1 MEKNTELNFQL
12 DRKLYCN
19 EDYIP
24 DPKEHLV
31 TERDILKFAKQ
42 ILFFTFVSFLL
53 CLMGGVIFKLQ
64 VLFEI
69 IKMGIL
75 PLVALIIGYYFG
87 ANR

>member
-1 MEKNTELNFQL
+1 MEKNTELSSQRDNNL
-12 DRKLYCN
+12 HYS

-24 DPKEHLV
+24 DPKEYPV
-31 TERDILKFAKQ
+31 TEQDILKFAKQ
-42 ILFFTFVSFLL
+42 ILFFTFVAFLL
-53 CLMGGVIFKLQ
+53 CLVGGVIFKIQ